1 MVEKNDTF
9 WQEINAGISAAKKYN
24 FEPVRCF
31 PLSSGITGENFRLQ
45 TKSESIFLKLI
56 DINKSPILYAEAE
69 GLKAI
74 SNTNTLKT
82 PRIFAKGESAD
93 FAWLA
98 LEFISL
104 RSPDTSCAIE
114 MGESLAA
121 MHQNQN
127 DFHGWHSNNWIGA
140 NKQRN
145 SFSNDW
151 PNFFKEFRLLP
162 QLNQALDNNLDK
174 SVFDSGQLLLEEIS
188 KLFTNYYPAPSLL
201 HGDLWPGNWASD
213 PEGNPIV
220 FDPACYYGDRE
231 TDIAM
236 TELFAGFRQDFY
248 DAYNSANP
256 IDKGYVERKSVYNLY
271 HILNHFNIFGVS
283 YEQQASDL
291 IQKSL
296 SAIR

>member
-31 PLSSGITGENFRLQ
+31 PLSSGITGETFRLQ

-56 DINKSPILYAEAE
+56 DINRSPILYSEAE

-104 RSPDTSCAIE
+104 RSPNTSCAIE

-162 QLNQALDNNLDK
+162 QLNQALDNNLDT

-201 HGDLWPGNWASD
+201 HGDLWTGNWASD

-271 HILNHFNIFGVS
+271 HILNHFNIFGAS

>member
-1 MVEKNDTF
+1 MSS
-9 WQEINAGISAAKKYN
+9 ISS
-24 FEPVRCF
+24 
-31 PLSSGITGENFRLQ
+31 LSGTDR
-45 TKSESIFLKLI
+45 
-56 DINKSPILYAEAE
+56 
-69 GLKAI
+69 
-74 SNTNTLKT
+74 KT

-104 RSPDTSCAIE
+104 RSPNTSCAIE

-162 QLNQALDNNLDK
+162 QLNQALDNNLDT

-201 HGDLWPGNWASD
+201 HGDLWTGNWASD

-271 HILNHFNIFGVS
+271 HILNHFNIFGAS

>member
-9 WQEINAGISAAKKYN
+9 WQEIKVGISAAKKYN
-24 FEPVRCF
+24 FEPVRCLL
-31 PLSSGITGENFRLQ
+31 LSSGITGETFRLQ

-56 DINKSPILYAEAE
+56 DINRSPILYSEAE

-93 FAWLA
+93 FSWLA

-104 RSPDTSCAIE
+104 RSPNTSCAIE
-114 MGESLAA
+114 MGEGLAA
-121 MHQNQN
+121 MHQYQN
-127 DFHGWHSNNWIGA
+127 DFHGWHSDNWIGA

-162 QLNQALDNNLDK
+162 QLNQALDNNLDT
-174 SVFDSGQLLLEEIS
+174 SVFDSGELLVEEIS
-188 KLFTNYYPAPSLL
+188 KLFTNYYPTPSLL
-201 HGDLWPGNWASD
+201 HGDLWTGNWASD

-236 TELFAGFRQDFY
+236 TELFAGFREDFY
-248 DAYNSANP
+248 DAYNSVNP

-283 YEQQASDL
+283 YQQQASDL

>member
-1 MVEKNDTF
+1 M
-9 WQEINAGISAAKKYN
+9 
-24 FEPVRCF
+24 
-31 PLSSGITGENFRLQ
+31 
-45 TKSESIFLKLI
+45 
-56 DINKSPILYAEAE
+56 
-69 GLKAI
+69 
-74 SNTNTLKT
+74 
-82 PRIFAKGESAD
+82 
-93 FAWLA
+93 
-98 LEFISL
+98 
-104 RSPDTSCAIE
+104 
-114 MGESLAA
+114 
-121 MHQNQN
+121 
-127 DFHGWHSNNWIGA
+127 
-140 NKQRN
+140 
-145 SFSNDW
+145 
-151 PNFFKEFRLLP
+151 
-162 QLNQALDNNLDK
+162 
-174 SVFDSGQLLLEEIS
+174 
-188 KLFTNYYPAPSLL
+188 
-201 HGDLWPGNWASD
+201 GNWASD